1 MENFNL
7 LRKEV
12 GVERSVYNTVV
23 QFFETPQF
31 CDKSHIVNSS
41 TIFNNLSADNL
52 TKSFSFVTSI
62 E

>member
-12 GVERSVYNTVV
+12 GVERSVYNTIV

-41 TIFNNLSADNL
+41 TIFNNLSADNY
-52 TKSFSFVTSI
+52 
-62 E
+62 